1 MQAIQWAIDKE
12 VDIINLSF
20 GFDDSDQTVH
30 SALKKAQ
37 SKRILIFAAMANGGV
52 HEKAAWP
59 AKSDLA
65 IGIHS
70 CVDLGARSSTFTPKP
85 VTSPPNYNF
94 MVIGERIPAFGL
106 IAESRG
112 DCYVEGTSFATPVAV
127 AMAAL
132 ILAFANQTRCRIP
145 REECGRKL
153 KKRGVHWRD
162 LWLNEGMRRVLEA
175 ISVKSADGGYLSI
188 SHNLLWKEYRDERDT
203 DEDSMGTNQ
212 AMRDHGWKVIL
223 DALWDMEP
231 AGSGHVV
238 ITL

>member
-1 MQAIQWAIDKE
+1 MQAIQWAIDEE

-20 GFDDSDQTVH
+20 GFDDSDPVVR
-30 SALKKAQ
+30 SVLKKAQ

-59 AKSDLA
+59 AKSNLV

-70 CVDLGARSSTFTPKP
+70 CVDMGARSSIFTPKP

-106 IAESRG
+106 IAKSRG

-127 AMAAL
+127 AIAAL
-132 ILAFANQTRCRIP
+132 ILAFANQTRCRIL
-145 REECGRKL
+145 RNECEEKL
-153 KKRGVHWRD
+153 EKRGVHWRY
-162 LWLNEGMRRVLEA
+162 LWLNEGMRRVLAA
-175 ISVKSADGGYLSI
+175 ISEPADSGYLSI

-203 DEDSMGTNQ
+203 DEESRGTNH

-223 DALWDMEP
+223 HALWDIEP
-231 AGSGHVV
+231 AESGHLD
-238 ITL
+238 IAL